1 MKQIRYI
8 TISLLVIFCTVFFA
22 NAQTFPDGRAKK
34 KTFEN
39 GTVLTSPIGTF
50 RGGNFD
56 KSTESYD
63 PYLLGVYFDENPDQE
78 PDPRM
83 ARIPIKRSGITQ
95 VKINNTNGDIQ
106 KGDPI
111 TSSDIPGEA
120 MKATESGIILGVAL
134 EDADAGN
141 QLIKCRVIIQYLKTD

>member
-1 MKQIRYI
+1 MKQMKYI
-8 TISLLVIFCTVFFA
+8 TISLLVILCTGFYA

-34 KTFEN
+34 KTFNN
-39 GTVLTSPIGTF
+39 GTVLTSPIVTF

-63 PYLLGVYFDENPDQE
+63 PYLLGVYFDENPDQK
-78 PDPRM
+78 PNPRM

-95 VKINNTNGDIQ
+95 VKINNSNGDIH

-120 MKATESGIILGVAL
+120 MKATESGMILGIAL
-134 EDADAGN
+134 EDGDTGK
-141 QLIKCRVIIQYLKTD
+141 QLIKCRVLIQYLK